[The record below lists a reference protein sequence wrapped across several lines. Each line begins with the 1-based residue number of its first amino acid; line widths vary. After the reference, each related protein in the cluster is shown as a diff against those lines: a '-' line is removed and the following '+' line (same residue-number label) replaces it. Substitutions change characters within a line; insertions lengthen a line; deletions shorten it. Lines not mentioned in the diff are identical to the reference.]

1 MLTSGEW
8 AEGKSDRA
16 HLSSLFSAEP
26 LGPSDPGDTTDGQ
39 AGHLGGLLR
48 KAPLT
53 ILGGIPPSPPGS
65 QPLFLSLAKER
76 VGLGDLERRAQAGV
90 WQPQE
95 THLPAVSR
103 HLAWTPGANQAAL
116 GTARGIPTD
125 ALVWSQPGPASCYS
139 RVSTQL

>member
-1 MLTSGEW
+1 MCPLQVSGL
-8 AEGKSDRA
+8 RA
-16 HLSSLFSAEP
+16 KEIEPTCLLSSEQRRLAIRSRRHDRQA
-26 LGPSDPGDTTDGQ
+26 

-53 ILGGIPPSPPGS
+53 ILGGIPPSPPAVALAVS
-65 QPLFLSLAKER
+65 PSSFPLPSRGWDWVTWNAEPR
-76 VGLGDLERRAQAGV
+76 RRA

-95 THLPAVSR
+95 THLPAVSQ

-125 ALVWSQPGPASCYS
+125 ALVWSQPGRASC
-139 RVSTQL
+139 